1 MGSTSFPPNPKK
13 GSDKALR
20 PRLSPEPL
28 QGAGQRRNT
37 ARKKSKFREVLEI
50 TSALR
55 QSARPP
61 SVRSIESNQLGHW
74 VSCSTGKAHVL
85 NSARLPPN
93 MTPAST
99 MLSASNVPSLTGN
112 PQTTTLVLKPISSQH
127 AATLQAKFCLKTIP
141 SSSRLKGDDTWSY

>member
-1 MGSTSFPPNPKK
+1 MEGLSFLLKQIIKTFLFVFQSQQQSSVPVVSKSFIAKATPCSTQTLRL
-13 GSDKALR
+13 AL
-20 PRLSPEPL
+20 LL
-28 QGAGQRRNT
+28 FHG
-37 ARKKSKFREVLEI
+37 
-50 TSALR
+50 
-55 QSARPP
+55 
-61 SVRSIESNQLGHW
+61 IESNQLGHW

-99 MLSASNVPSLTGN
+99 MLSASNVPSLTRN